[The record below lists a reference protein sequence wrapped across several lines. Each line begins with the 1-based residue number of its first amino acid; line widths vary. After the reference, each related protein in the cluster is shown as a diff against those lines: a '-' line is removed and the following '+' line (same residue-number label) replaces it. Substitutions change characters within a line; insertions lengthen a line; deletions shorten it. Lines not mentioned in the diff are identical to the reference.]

1 MLLAL
6 WSAHGFETVINEEP
20 QRGGGAA
27 SGYFYVYNQA
37 VRKKDK
43 EYEESQEQGIIN
55 PQVVKRIV
63 SAPYIEPP
71 KPDLNKL
78 FWDSEERKAKI
89 ANQFYIAFT
98 RYQELEARRLAEI
111 DDEATLLL
119 LLN

>member
-6 WSAHGFETVINEEP
+6 WSAYEWVGEVSEQP

-37 VRKKDK
+37 VRKKQE
-43 EYEESQEQGIIN
+43 EYKESQDLGIIN
-55 PQVVKRIV
+55 QVVKKVV
-63 SAPYIEPP
+63 SSPVYIDPP

-78 FWDSEERKAKI
+78 FWDSEARKAKI
-89 ANQFYIAFT
+89 ADQFYIAFT

-111 DDEATLLL
+111 DDETTLLL

>member
-6 WSAHGFETVINEEP
+6 WSAYKWNTEDI

-37 VRKKDK
+37 VRKKNK
-43 EYEESQEQGIIN
+43 EYEESQEKGIVN
-55 PQVVKRIV
+55 AQVVKKIV
-63 SAPYIEPP
+63 SVPYMEPP

-89 ANQFYIAFT
+89 ADKFYLAFT

-111 DDEATLLL
+111 DDETTLLL